1 MLEDVPGLINPIIQA
16 MIATSR
22 QQGES
27 ADRAQRLEEIKQRTA
42 ENLARTKMEEAHYNR
57 ADTLAQQE
65 HEDRQDYMK
74 NVSMPML
81 QAQLEMNR
89 IERAKQIRELIRSG
103 VDPDKAVGM
112 INAGTYGDPSDPFG
126 IKGGGSSQQP
136 ASTGQ
141 PTQQQILD
149 SINVEKQGEAR
160 ATALGTG
167 TGQAQ
172 AALSQPGTDV
182 FNRFQVAQKEEDDR
196 KNQQAQLLANM
207 REDRDDR
214 RETIRQAGENSRANI
229 TGAYHLKGIALMHQL
244 GLDPG
249 DGSVA
254 QKAKTLLDGI
264 YDGTTDPDKMSK
276 DDKQLVTN
284 YAVANG
290 ETVPTG
296 EVFKTYRSTLA
307 NASAVQGILS
317 QARDA
322 AQKYSLD
329 SPGSTAAGNK
339 NMGMG
344 PFGVHSPMPGTD
356 ANGLTPG
363 SPAHAAIEG
372 LGTTVG
378 KFIPTLEGSQ
388 RQSDQN
394 IARQL
399 SGLVDP
405 KNTVAMNTKNINDK
419 AALIN
424 QQLRTGTQGV
434 NPDRLNVALQKRGI
448 VDFGGQ
454 NTPAAYK
461 QTATGPNGH
470 KIGSN
475 DGQKWFD
482 IQTGNPIVA
491 QPVAQ

>member
-16 MIATSR
+16 MIQTSR
-22 QQGES
+22 QQGET
-27 ADRAQRLEEIKQRTA
+27 ADRAQRAEELKQRATYQKA
-42 ENLARTKMEEAHYNR
+42 ESAHADAQLAETQRQHDQMMQYNR
-57 ADTLAQQE
+57 DMLEKVHIPQ
-65 HEDRQDYMK
+65 
-74 NVSMPML
+74 L
-81 QAQLEMNR
+81 QAQM
-89 IERAKQIRELIRSG
+89 EREGIDALLKKSQARAAG
-103 VDPDKAVGM
+103 VDLTAALPMGFGRPQGGPVDQ
-112 INAGTYGDPSDPFG
+112 NAGIPD
-126 IKGGGSSQQP
+126 Q
-136 ASTGQ
+136 A
-141 PTQQQILD
+141 TQQA
-149 SINVEKQGEAR
+149 AR
-160 ATALGTG
+160 DAATLKDLQMKA
-167 TGQAQ
+167 QAPIE
-172 AALSQPGTDV
+172 AALSGPGQELFSREQQADQAKQQKTFDQQLILEHA
-182 FNRFQVAQKEEDDR
+182 RGADAQK
-196 KNQQAQLLANM
+196 LAEM
-207 REDRDDR
+207 RE
-214 RETIRQAGENSRANI
+214 AAENSRTN
-229 TGAYHLKGIALMHQL
+229 TNGYFHLKGIALMHQV

-249 DGSVA
+249 DGSA
-254 QKAKTLLDGI
+254 ANKAKTLLDGI
-264 YDGTTDPDKMSK
+264 YDGNTDPDKLSK

-284 YAVANG
+284 YAAANG

-296 EVFKTYRSTLA
+296 SVFKSYKTTLD

-322 AQKYSLD
+322 ASKYSLD

-339 NMGMG
+339 NMSMG

-356 ANGLTPG
+356 VNGLTPG

-461 QTATGPNGH
+461 RTAVNPQTGH
-470 KIGSN
+470 TIGSN
-475 DGQKWFD
+475 DDWVTKYDVQTGQK
-482 IQTGNPIVA
+482 IP
-491 QPVAQ
+491 